1 VIHYI
6 YTPQGTSD
14 VRAPHLALRRQE
26 GAAVTAEEPPQ
37 RTGVSRMQDRWPC
50 SVVQEAAV
58 GDGGAERWR
67 CTSTLRT
74 TPRRRSTADRGE
86 ASPALVYAGMPR
98 SVARRDA
105 PTKAAGTTEGVGY
118 FEDSREEHT
127 ERPNSGGCKTRFR
140 SSGGRPGNSAGTPCL
155 VTCERKTHFRVRGLS
170 LPDCVGPAPAC
181 TATSGCTWCPRGG
194 RILVILRALSRQ
206 LSPLSAFNRDFQK

>member
-1 VIHYI
+1 MIHYI

-105 PTKAAGTTEGVGY
+105 PNKAAGTTEGVGY

-127 ERPNSGGCKTRFR
+127 ERLGIAYTALGHVLFDAQVDPLAV
-140 SSGGRPGNSAGTPCL
+140 SSQGDFSKAIKNYGQRLAIAKEVGDRAGEGRAYRNLGWT
-155 VTCERKTHFRVRGLS
+155 
-170 LPDCVGPAPAC
+170 
-181 TATSGCTWCPRGG
+181 
-194 RILVILRALSRQ
+194 
-206 LSPLSAFNRDFQK
+206 